1 MSSTALAPKCP
12 GTDWPSIY
20 VSTLVAFIGA
30 IHQNSVMVWP
40 FLLLVDP
47 TANETFYG
55 FLRSISG
62 LGTVLTAMV
71 AGYICNRTANTR
83 SSMIA
88 GKLLAL
94 LSCSIYLCIELAPPS
109 IARVHLLF
117 VLFELFLGA
126 SVGAASMLRTHVAH
140 ASTEADRAKANG
152 VVSLAPAVGLIIGP
166 VINLLSSTIAFP
178 GWPLAFGIHLNLFT
192 APILIAMPISTLAL
206 YLLFFHFDGTIRL
219 RHDDPQHNSSLNN
232 DNAQNAVDGRRP
244 SRCAVAAAPSFDW
257 VAVAICLFTRATV
270 SLCLLN
276 LITVGPPYIQMMFRW
291 RSTEMVRY
299 QSYIVGA
306 IGLHG
311 IAWNLAYAF
320 LDMRKRFS
328 ERNAIV
334 GSVGL
339 LLIVYLV
346 TFNWPFLSDTIP
358 YQEQEQQLNVSNLSA
373 SSSSS
378 IAPSAAAAEFSAV
391 EAPLGCPQRFRWCET
406 TTLVSMPIFMGSLV
420 LALGVALPVSGI
432 NLDIL
437 YSKVLGNIRQGT
449 MQGWFIV
456 CGDGLGVVLPIV
468 LGKVYEWHG
477 PVPLWLV
484 VIGCLFLSL
493 ALCAILRHRLVPPK
507 GQQINA
513 VECHQ
518 MERLSKEKGRWDF

>member
-30 IHQNSVMVWP
+30 IHHNSVMVWP
-40 FLLLVDP
+40 FLQLVDP

-71 AGYICNRTANTR
+71 AGYVCNRTANTR
-83 SSMIA
+83 SSMIV

-109 IARVHLLF
+109 VARVHLLF
-117 VLFELFLGA
+117 ILFELFLGA
-126 SVGAASMLRTHVAH
+126 SVGAANMLRTHVAH
-140 ASTEADRAKANG
+140 ASTEADRAKAIG
-152 VVSLAPAVGLIIGP
+152 VVSLAPAVGLIVGP

-178 GWPLAFGIHLNLFT
+178 GWPFAFGIHLNLFT
-192 APILIAMPISTLAL
+192 APILLAMLISALAL
-206 YLLFFHFDGTIRL
+206 YLLLFHFDGTIRL
-219 RHDDPQHNSSLNN
+219 RHDGI
-232 DNAQNAVDGRRP
+232 AQNAVNGRRP
-244 SRCAVAAAPSFDW
+244 SRCAVAAATAPSFDW

-276 LITVGPPYIQMMFRW
+276 LITVGPPYIQMIFRW
-291 RSTEMVRY
+291 SSTEMVRY
-299 QSYIVGA
+299 QSYIMGA

-334 GSVGL
+334 VSVGL
-339 LLIVYLV
+339 MLFVYLV

-358 YQEQEQQLNVSNLSA
+358 YQQQQQLNVSNLS
-373 SSSSS
+373 SSSFSV
-378 IAPSAAAAEFSAV
+378 APSAAAEFSFV

-406 TTLVSMPIFMGSLV
+406 TTLVNMPIFMGSLV
-420 LALGVALPVSGI
+420 LALGVALPVLHI

-437 YSKVLGNIRQGT
+437 YSKVLGNIRQ
-449 MQGWFIV
+449 V
-456 CGDGLGVVLPIV
+456 DGL
-468 LGKVYEWHG
+468 
-477 PVPLWLV
+477 
-484 VIGCLFLSL
+484 
-493 ALCAILRHRLVPPK
+493 
-507 GQQINA
+507 
-513 VECHQ
+513 
-518 MERLSKEKGRWDF
+518 